1 MTSWLRKAKL
11 DRPASYQ
18 FDRIVRGTR
27 HEREQGAYREV
38 LTRLDKR
45 AQSRLDD
52 LLHGEDPWFDR
63 LRADPGRVGLES
75 LLSEAEKLQ
84 RLRALALPEDIL
96 KPFHP
101 ELVKRLRRRAA
112 TESVW
117 ELRRHSDEVRLP
129 LLVFFSV
136 PREAEIVDGLVEL
149 LMQVTHRMG
158 DRAERRVVEELL
170 ADFRHVRGKTGIL
183 YRIAEAAVEQPEG
196 LVREVIFPIAGKDV
210 MEALVKEYH
219 AGGKAFQQRVH
230 TVLRGSYGSHY
241 RRMLPKLLEVL
252 EFHSNN
258 AVHKPLLE
266 AIDTIRSK
274 RDEQR
279 QYYKLSDIK
288 VEGVIRPKWRDVVV
302 EEAPDGEER
311 VNRINWGT
319 GPRRVK
325 EGDKVTRSGPLPAGL
340 APETGPC
347 GRGLRGRGQVAR
359 RTRSHARLHRAGV
372 PIVAEKNVPNL
383 AGSG

>member
-266 AIDTIRSK
+266 AI
-274 RDEQR
+274 
-279 QYYKLSDIK
+279 
-288 VEGVIRPKWRDVVV
+288 
-302 EEAPDGEER
+302 
-311 VNRINWGT
+311 
-319 GPRRVK
+319 
-325 EGDKVTRSGPLPAGL
+325 
-340 APETGPC
+340 
-347 GRGLRGRGQVAR
+347 
-359 RTRSHARLHRAGV
+359 
-372 PIVAEKNVPNL
+372 
-383 AGSG
+383 